1 MKVLIIGSGAR
12 EHAFAWK
19 LAQSPQCERVYSS
32 VSAAAITTADK
43 IQRNIFDT
51 GTADK
56 AINFCKSNKID
67 LVVIGPEAPLAA
79 GMADDLRAAGIKVF
93 GAVKAG
99 AMLEASKEY
108 SKEFM
113 QKYNIPTAAY
123 KSFTDMRAAL
133 TYVETAPMPIVIKAD
148 GLAAGK
154 GVNICQTKE
163 DAKKTVNDFMG
174 LNIFGESGTKVVIE
188 EFLEGKE
195 ASIIA
200 FVDGKTYKTLP
211 VSRDHKRLLDGNNGP
226 NTGGMGVYSPVA
238 DITAQD
244 LAFIKTNVF
253 DNFIKGINA
262 EGIDYCGI
270 IYAGIMKGLDGKIN
284 VLEFNARS
292 GDPETQAI
300 LPLIQ
305 NDLLEIILACLD
317 KKLAEVNLDF
327 DAAASV
333 CVTLAGGDYPQ
344 SASKGAEIT
353 GLDNVRDALIFH
365 AGTKIENGKIY
376 TNGGRVLSIVALGD
390 NISRAREIV
399 YNEISKIH
407 FEGMQY
413 RKDIGED

>member
-43 IQRNIFDT
+43 IQRNIFGT

-79 GMADDLRAAGIKVF
+79 GMADDLRAAGIKTF
-93 GAVKAG
+93 GASAAG
-99 AMLEASKEY
+99 ARLESSKEY
-108 SKEFM
+108 SKQFM
-113 QKYNIPTAAY
+113 QKYNIPTASY
-123 KSFTDMRAAL
+123 KSFTVLPEASEYVKTL
-133 TYVETAPMPIVIKAD
+133 TPPVVIKAD

-154 GVNICQTKE
+154 GVSICATTEEAQ
-163 DAKKTVNDFMG
+163 KTLRDFMAVAV
-174 LNIFGESGTKVVIE
+174 FGESGRKVVIE
-188 EFLEGKE
+188 EFLEGRE

-200 FVDGKTYKTLP
+200 FCDGDTYKTLP
-211 VSRDHKRLLDGNNGP
+211 VSRDHKRLLDGNSGP

-244 LAFIKTNVF
+244 LDFIKTNVF
-253 DNFIKGINA
+253 DNFIKGIKA
-262 EGIDYCGI
+262 EGIDYRGI
-270 IYAGIMKGLDGKIN
+270 IYAGIMKGPDGKIN

-300 LPLIQ
+300 LPLIK

-353 GLDNVRDALIFH
+353 GLDNVRDALVFH
-365 AGTKIENGKIY
+365 AGTQIVNGKIY
-376 TNGGRVLSIVALGD
+376 TNGGRVLSVVAAGE
-390 NISRAREIV
+390 NIEAARAKVYAEIA
-399 YNEISKIH
+399 KIN

-413 RKDIGED
+413 RKDIGE